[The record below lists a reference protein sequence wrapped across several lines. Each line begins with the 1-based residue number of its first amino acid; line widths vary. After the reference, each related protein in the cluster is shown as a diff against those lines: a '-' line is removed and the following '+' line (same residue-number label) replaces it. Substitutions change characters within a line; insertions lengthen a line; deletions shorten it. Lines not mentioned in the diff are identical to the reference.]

1 MVLCR
6 CSRRADGEFIQ
17 DEQHTLELFAPLTI
31 QSFPK
36 TPNAWGY
43 TGTRYQGPNRAFSLQ
58 GASTYEEHIEKS
70 ATLPFPMD
78 TGFHILPEDVQEAI
92 SFIAH
97 RGSAGIRAF
106 WLKQLAQVQQRA
118 QDLMP
123 ILQRLRATVEPSK
136 EASRARIHVPLLKE
150 LLEEAG
156 MGGSNWCDQFVT
168 GFPILG
174 ELGEPGVYP
183 PSSQPPSYISREKLF
198 EGAKERFVSKN
209 RAPDPNAERLWIEA
223 MDQVGK
229 QWLDGPHPFND
240 EGELMV
246 NGEPVQANPAFRFGV
261 QQGEKLRAV
270 DDLKRS
276 ATNEATFVATPIN
289 LPSWDHIAQMC
300 SLYYLK
306 GDRRPL
312 AIAKADHADAYKQ
325 LPVATKDELA
335 AVVTLKDLVDGRWYG
350 FIPRTQLFGSTAAV
364 LHYNCLSRVIASLA
378 CRILKIPCVGYYDDF
393 GIILPECLVKDGLSV
408 FTSFNKALRIILKDS
423 KSEFG
428 TLLEFLGLTISFWN
442 DGSPTLASLS
452 LSQEKIRKLVQMIE
466 ALSTQHSVALAHLQK
481 LAGKLCFTQTAIM
494 GRFGR
499 AALRP
504 IYELIS
510 QGGGTLTVSF
520 KRCLQWWVR
529 VLPAIM
535 PRLIMSFREPEDEE
549 PFRIY
554 SDATGE
560 GNLASIC
567 FPPQANQALPFLLK
581 GSSSGEL
588 DDLAASTN
596 AIFIFELF
604 AMVASVFQL
613 RDHLTGKRVIL
624 FVDNEAACAAL
635 TTGTSKVPGALLLV
649 YALYAM
655 AAEHDIALWTERVPT
670 GVNPADLPSRHRELS
685 FTTQPSVVLASLEDL
700 LSAYDF
706 SWVLLQSK

>member
-1 MVLCR
+1 M
-6 CSRRADGEFIQ
+6 RADDDFIQ
-17 DEQHTLELFAPLTI
+17 AETHISKCSTPLTI
-31 QSFPK
+31 PSFPK
-36 TPNAWGY
+36 TPNEWGY

-58 GASTYEEHIEKS
+58 GASSYEEHIEQS
-70 ATLPFPMD
+70 AEMPFPME

-92 SFIAH
+92 SYVSH
-97 RGSAGIRAF
+97 RGSTGIRAF
-106 WLKQLAQVQQRA
+106 WLKQLAQIQQRA
-118 QDLMP
+118 RELMP
-123 ILQRLRATVEPSK
+123 ILQQLRATVEPSK

-150 LLEEAG
+150 LLEKTG
-156 MGGSNWCDQFVT
+156 MGGSEWRDQFVT

-183 PSSQPPSYISREKLF
+183 PSSLTPSYISREELF
-198 EGAKERFVSKN
+198 EGAQERFVSKN
-209 RAPDPNAERLWIEA
+209 RATDPNAEQLWIEA
-223 MDQVGK
+223 TDQVKK
-229 QWLDGPHPFND
+229 QWLHGPHPFN
-240 EGELMV
+240 EHGELMV
-246 NGEPVQANPAFRFGV
+246 GGKPVRANPAFRFGA
-261 QQGEKLRAV
+261 QQGKKLRAV

-276 ATNEATFVATPIN
+276 ATNDATFVATPIN
-289 LPSWDHIAQMC
+289 LPSRDHVAQMC
-300 SLYYLK
+300 ALYYLK

-312 AIAKADHADAYKQ
+312 AMAKADRADAYKQ
-325 LPVATKDELA
+325 LPVTTEDELA
-335 AVVTLKDLVDGRWYG
+335 AVVTLKDLVDGQWYG

-393 GIILPECLVKDGLSV
+393 GLILPECLVKDGLGI
-408 FTSFNKALRIILKDS
+408 FTSFNRALLIILKDS

-428 TLLEFLGLTISFWN
+428 TLLEFLGLTISFRN

-452 LSQEKIRKLVQMIE
+452 LSHEKIQKLVEMIE
-466 ALSTQHSVALAHLQK
+466 ALSSQHSAALAHVQK
-481 LAGKLCFTQTAIM
+481 LAGRLCFTQTAIM

-510 QGGGTLTVSF
+510 KGGGTLSRSF
-520 KRCLQWWVR
+520 KQCLRRWVR

-535 PRLIMSFREPEDEE
+535 PRLIVSFREPEDAE

-560 GNLASIC
+560 GALASIC
-567 FPPQANQALPFLLK
+567 FPPQSDPALPTLLK

-588 DDLAASTN
+588 DTMAASTN
-596 AIFIFELF
+596 AISIFELF
-604 AMVASVFQL
+604 ATVASVFQL
-613 RDHLTGKRVIL
+613 REQLTGKRAIL

-649 YALYAM
+649 YALWAI
-655 AAEHDIALWTERVPT
+655 AAEHDIALRTERVPT
-670 GVNPADLPSRHRELS
+670 GVNPAGLPSRNKELS
-685 FTTQPSVVLASLEDL
+685 FSTQPSVELASLKDL
-700 LSAYDF
+700 LAAYDF
-706 SWVLLQSK
+706 SWVLLQSNKNSY